1 MTKGYENI
9 KKLVSGANN
18 ETLKEMY
25 TELKNSDLT
34 VEEIAVMTA
43 IETELEN
50 RGIIA
55 LNEETFEY
63 ELV

>member
-25 TELKNSDLT
+25 AELKNSNLT

-50 RGIIA
+50 RGIIT